1 MSEYLGSNEIVA
13 QCSILNQW
21 AHWGLYALGVI
32 QLIHMKFD
40 NDIDSGKENY
50 LLINL
55 KTRLLVSKVKREHYR
70 SPEEIWNK

>member
-1 MSEYLGSNEIVA
+1 MSQYLGSNGRVA
-13 QCSILNQW
+13 QCSLLNQW

-32 QLIHMKFD
+32 QFIHMRFD

-55 KTRLLVSKVKREHYR
+55 KTRLLVSKVKQEHYR

>member
-1 MSEYLGSNEIVA
+1 MAPCN
-13 QCSILNQW
+13 ILNQW

-55 KTRLLVSKVKREHYR
+55 KQDF
-70 SPEEIWNK
+70 

>member
-1 MSEYLGSNEIVA
+1 MSEYLGSNGIVA
-13 QCSILNQW
+13 PCNILNQW

-55 KTRLLVSKVKREHYR
+55 KQDF
-70 SPEEIWNK
+70 

>member
-1 MSEYLGSNEIVA
+1 MA
-13 QCSILNQW
+13 QCRILNQW

-32 QLIHMKFD
+32 QFIYMSFD
-40 NDIDSGKENY
+40 NDIDNRKENY

-55 KTRLLVSKVKREHYR
+55 KTRLLVSKVRQEHNR